1 MPNSE
6 SLTPSPLVA
15 IRDKE
20 RALAQEIRAAEERAN
35 ALMVD
40 ARARADA
47 VKQQAERDGLEAA
60 ETLYQE
66 GLAGARDEAAAISRQ
81 GEADAVQQRQ
91 VGLARIDEAVNYIV
105 NFVLPHQES

>member
-6 SLTPSPLVA
+6 SSTPSPLVA

-20 RALAQEIRAAEERAN
+20 RSLAQEIHAAEERAN
-35 ALMVD
+35 AMLVD

-47 VKQQAERDGLEAA
+47 VKQQAEREGLQAA
-60 ETLYQE
+60 EALYQE
-66 GLAGARDEAAAISRQ
+66 GLASSRDEAEAISRQ
-81 GEADAVQQRQ
+81 GEVNAVQQRQ
-91 VGLARIDEAVNYIV
+91 DGLARIDDAVNYIV

>member
-6 SLTPSPLVA
+6 SSTLSPLVA

-35 ALMVD
+35 AMLVD

-47 VKQQAERDGLEAA
+47 VKQQAEREGLQAA
-60 ETLYQE
+60 EALYQE
-66 GLAGARDEAAAISRQ
+66 GLAGARDEAEAISRQ
-81 GEADAVQQRQ
+81 GEANAVQQRQ
-91 VGLARIDEAVNYIV
+91 DGLARIDDAVNYIV

>member
-6 SLTPSPLVA
+6 SSTLSPLVA

-35 ALMVD
+35 AMLVD

-47 VKQQAERDGLEAA
+47 VKQQAEREGLQAA
-60 ETLYQE
+60 EALYQE
-66 GLAGARDEAAAISRQ
+66 GLAGARDEAEAISRQ
-81 GEADAVQQRQ
+81 GEVNAVQQRQ
-91 VGLARIDEAVNYIV
+91 DGLARIDDAVNYIV

>member
-6 SLTPSPLVA
+6 SSTPSPLVA

-35 ALMVD
+35 AMLID

-47 VKQQAERDGLEAA
+47 VKQQAEREGLQAA
-60 ETLYQE
+60 EALYQE
-66 GLAGARDEAAAISRQ
+66 GLAGARDEAEAISRQ
-81 GEADAVQQRQ
+81 GEVNAVQQRQ
-91 VGLARIDEAVNYIV
+91 DGLARIDDAVNYIV

>member
-6 SLTPSPLVA
+6 SSTSSPLVA

-35 ALMVD
+35 AMLVD

-47 VKQQAERDGLEAA
+47 VKQQAEREGLQAA
-60 ETLYQE
+60 EALYQE
-66 GLAGARDEAAAISRQ
+66 GLAGARDEAEAISRQ
-81 GEADAVQQRQ
+81 GEVNAVQQRQ
-91 VGLARIDEAVNYIV
+91 DGLARIDDAVNYIV

>member
-6 SLTPSPLVA
+6 SSTPSPLVA

-35 ALMVD
+35 AMLVD

-47 VKQQAERDGLEAA
+47 VKQQAEREGLQAA
-60 ETLYQE
+60 EALYQE
-66 GLAGARDEAAAISRQ
+66 GLAGARDEAEAISRQ
-81 GEADAVQQRQ
+81 GEVNAVQQRQ
-91 VGLARIDEAVNYIV
+91 DGLARIDDAVNYIV

>member
-6 SLTPSPLVA
+6 SSTLSPLVA

-35 ALMVD
+35 AMLVD

-47 VKQQAERDGLEAA
+47 VKQQAEREGLQSAEA
-60 ETLYQE
+60 LYQE
-66 GLAGARDEAAAISRQ
+66 GLAGARDEAEAISRQ
-81 GEADAVQQRQ
+81 GEANAVQQRQ
-91 VGLARIDEAVNYIV
+91 DGLARIDDAVNYIV

>member
-35 ALMVD
+35 AMLVD

-47 VKQQAERDGLEAA
+47 VKQQAEREGLQAA
-60 ETLYQE
+60 EALYQE
-66 GLAGARDEAAAISRQ
+66 GLAGARDEAEAISRQ
-81 GEADAVQQRQ
+81 GEANAVQQRQ
-91 VGLARIDEAVNYIV
+91 DGLARIDDAVNYIV